1 MDALDAG
8 LRDVLDRMLDCMATS
23 EQVCRSHANKVYKVL
38 ENQKQAVDEM
48 VQIAKRQGDRICE
61 RLNQAGE
68 RHQAEAKELRQELG
82 QLKET
87 IDTASAEHQENA
99 NALAAK
105 HQETATALLAKME
118 NLAQQAVDTIEQH
131 EALDQ
136 KAQEKLERMAKLGE
150 ELGRKAKLAEI
161 DICQLQTVAFP
172 MQQKRLILRSRA
184 PNLRASSMPAILREA
199 QEIAKSRSPKS
210 RSPTR
215 EQVQPATAA
224 AQAVE
229 PARGRSPAEIQAGSA
244 LAQAAAEALAMT
256 RAATVY
262 Q

>member
-8 LRDVLDRMLDCMATS
+8 LRDVHPEHSRRVLDRMTEL

-38 ENQKQAVDEM
+38 ENQKKALDEM
-48 VQIAKRQGDRICE
+48 VENAKRQGDTICE

-68 RHQAEAKELRQELG
+68 RHQAEAKLLRQELG

-87 IDTASAEHQENA
+87 IDTASAEHQEYA

-136 KAQEKLERMAKLGE
+136 KAQEKLERMAKLEE
-150 ELGRKAKLAEI
+150 ELGREAKLAEM

-172 MQQKRLILRSRA
+172 MQQ
-184 PNLRASSMPAILREA
+184 NLRASSMPAILREA

>member
-38 ENQKQAVDEM
+38 ENQKQALDEM
-48 VQIAKRQGDRICE
+48 VQIATRQGDRICE

-68 RHQAEAKELRQELG
+68 RHQAEAKLLRQELG

-105 HQETATALLAKME
+105 HQETATTLLAKME
-118 NLAQQAVDTIEQH
+118 NLAQQARGTIIV
-131 EALDQ
+131 
-136 KAQEKLERMAKLGE
+136 AQEKLERMAKLGE
-150 ELGRKAKLAEI
+150 ELGRKAKLAEM

-172 MQQKRLILRSRA
+172 MQQ
-184 PNLRASSMPAILREA
+184 NLRASSMPAILREA